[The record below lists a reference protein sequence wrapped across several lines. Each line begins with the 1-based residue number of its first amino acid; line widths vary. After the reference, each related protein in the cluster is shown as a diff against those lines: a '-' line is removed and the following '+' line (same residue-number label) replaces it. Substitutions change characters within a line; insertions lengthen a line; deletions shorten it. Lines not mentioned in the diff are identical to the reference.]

1 LDGLSFVWRAA
12 NAYLPAISS
21 LANADTMS
29 SNAGWG
35 RGLIVV
41 ATVIKV
47 FGSRMG
53 EQRQEAERKSDH
65 NADELTSA
73 AIGVPH
79 HADDA
84 PT

>member
-1 LDGLSFVWRAA
+1 
-12 NAYLPAISS
+12 
-21 LANADTMS
+21 M
-29 SNAGWG
+29 
-35 RGLIVV
+35 IVV

-53 EQRQEAERKSDH
+53 EQGQEAERKSDR

-79 HADDA
+79 HSDDA
-84 PT
+84 STENERYARDARPEF

>member
-1 LDGLSFVWRAA
+1 
-12 NAYLPAISS
+12 
-21 LANADTMS
+21 MS
-29 SNAGWG
+29 SKAGWG

-53 EQRQEAERKSDH
+53 EQGQETERKSDY

-73 AIGVPH
+73 AISVPH
-79 HADDA
+79 YADDSSTEDERYA
-84 PT
+84 REASQNFG